1 MSDETELDV
10 RAAEGEGATA
20 PQLPQEVFLAL
31 AAIGWAD
38 GDLDAEEADAIVAAA
53 LDAGYALE
61 EVAALDAATRQRP
74 RLAELDFRALSAADR
89 AFTFSVAVW
98 VSALDGDRS
107 LAEREVLEELGAAL
121 GLDAEAQAAADARIV
136 EVAARTGEHRPGRF
150 DLAALRE
157 LVDADDWL
165 AALGES

>member
-1 MSDETELDV
+1 MGDETELKIT
-10 RAAEGEGATA
+10 AAEGEGG
-20 PQLPQEVFLAL
+20 LPALPREAFLAL

-53 LDAGYALE
+53 LDAGYGLE
-61 EVAALDAATRQRP
+61 EVTELEAATKEP
-74 RLAELDFRALSAADR
+74 PVVAELDFGALSPADR

-107 LAEREVLEELGAAL
+107 PDEVRVLGELGAAL
-121 GLDAEAQAAADARIV
+121 GLDEDARAAADARIV

-150 DLAALRE
+150 DLAALRA

-165 AALGES
+165 AALGAS